1 MWLSCRLDTSVVRQ
15 PCEAGAVDAMP
26 CTGPAYIKIILLML
40 FFCFRVLK
48 VIVVFC
54 HCENK

>member
-1 MWLSCRLDTSVVRQ
+1 MWLSCRLDISVVRQ

-40 FFCFRVLK
+40 IFVSEFLR
-48 VIVVFC
+48 
-54 HCENK
+54 